1 MRCPAMELGGIAPFV
16 AMFRFESQ
24 GKTFV
29 ADAVRGWRGDA
40 CSAFGHGMP
49 CPYVGNG
56 KSEKNDVVY
65 GAWIARLCCGVTLA
79 QAGMPVLLNA
89 KSLSSEQV
97 SYIKNL
103 ERLAAAAGDEC
114 CAAALF

>member
-1 MRCPAMELGGIAPFV
+1 MELGGIAPFV
-16 AMFRFESQ
+16 AMFRFESK

-29 ADAVRGWRGDA
+29 AEAVRAWCEGA

-49 CPYVGNG
+49 CPYVGNS

-79 QAGMPVLLNA
+79 RAGMPVLLSGEEN
-89 KSLSSEQV
+89 
-97 SYIKNL
+97 
-103 ERLAAAAGDEC
+103 D
-114 CAAALF
+114 